1 MKLRSS
7 LAVVAAFVL
16 AACTHHPHVVVPRH
30 APVPGPSHVRLAAV
44 MWPTRNAIITCTR
57 RMDDDAHPVGVA
69 GPCMRL
75 EAGEPGPM
83 KVVSWATLGR
93 FDDDAPDRVPAS
105 FGGRC
110 KLEITEGQRSPLR
123 ETTITWVTP
132 TKRVKLDDWM
142 PTDDAAVIEAD
153 RFTLEATFAPE
164 GEWLAILRVGVGIG
178 EGERVVQVASARLI
192 PTPACE

>member
-1 MKLRSS
+1 MKLSA
-7 LAVVAAFVL
+7 LPAVLVL
-16 AACTHHPHVVVPRH
+16 AGCAHHPHVVAPRQ
-30 APVPGPSHVRLAAV
+30 AAVPGASGVRLAAV
-44 MWPTRNAIITCTR
+44 MWPTRKAIITCTR
-57 RMDDDAHPVGVA
+57 RIDDEAHAVGVA

-75 EAGEPGPM
+75 EAGEPGPV
-83 KVVSWATLGR
+83 KVMSWATLGR

-110 KLEITEGQRSPLR
+110 KLEITQGQSAPLR
-123 ETTITWVTP
+123 EATLTWVTP

-142 PTDDAAVIEAD
+142 PSDEAAAIEAD
-153 RFTLEATFAPE
+153 RFTIEATFAPE

-178 EGERVVQVASARLI
+178 EGDRIVQVASAKLI